1 MCTYDHLVYT
11 ANRIA
16 FSMQFIDRNLLKDQE
31 FLLQD
36 YVAKMDHDPN
46 AKGSLEEIQ
55 RGNGTSVRLQ
65 SGSTAVR

>member
-1 MCTYDHLVYT
+1 
-11 ANRIA
+11 
-16 FSMQFIDRNLLKDQE
+16 MQFIDRNLLKDQE